1 MAENEQ
7 EQGQGQGR
15 RRSGSSQTQE
25 SPSQD
30 EAKEAQA
37 LREDARIP
45 GVATP
50 KENEKLEHTE
60 GGLNSRNDSHDLG
73 VPMLQGAPA
82 EDQGPEDAFGAGP
95 KRGDYRERVYTD
107 AHAGI
112 ALEGGGQPVYS
123 EPDKAGNRAIV
134 DYTPHSA
141 VVPQSQNVHEIGEVP
156 ARKGGVET

>member
-7 EQGQGQGR
+7 EQSQGR
-15 RRSGSSQTQE
+15 RRSGSSQTQD
-25 SPSQD
+25 PAQD
-30 EAKEAQA
+30 EAKEARA

-50 KENEKLEHTE
+50 KENQKLEHTE
-60 GGLNSRNDSHDLG
+60 GGLTSRDDPHDLG
-73 VPMLQGAPA
+73 VPMKQGDPA
-82 EDQGPEDAFGAGP
+82 EDQGPEDAFGPGP

-107 AHAGI
+107 AHAGV

-123 EPDKAGNRAIV
+123 EPDGDGNRAIV

>member
-7 EQGQGQGR
+7 EQSQGR

-25 SPSQD
+25 NPAQD
-30 EAKEAQA
+30 EAKEARA

-50 KENEKLEHTE
+50 TENQKLEHTE
-60 GGLNSRNDSHDLG
+60 GGLNSRSDSHDLG
-73 VPMLQGAPA
+73 VPMLQGDPA

-107 AHAGI
+107 AHAGV
-112 ALEGGGQPVYS
+112 ALEGGGLPVYS
-123 EPDKAGNRAIV
+123 EPDSDGNRSIV
-134 DYTPHSA
+134 DFTPHSA
-141 VVPQSQNVHEIGEVP
+141 VVPQSQNVNEIGEVP